1 MDETN
6 ETTESNFEMLSDSL
20 LERLETAMELLGRI
34 PFDAKP
40 DADDDGSENDETET
54 DEEDGEADYAD
65 AYAGGKEELKKYV
78 EKFREYA
85 KEIKKGSEA
94 VYGEGGKAA
103 GKTRETTEAD
113 FGMKSPSERGH
124 KMGCGCPGCSAFRE
138 FFGIKLDGEKNLQH
152 GSNSFFQVLK
162 PAERREGKYEDTGP
176 RPCGGRMY
184 NHFHGDRADL
194 KNVFGKYTGDFNLGK
209 AGF

>member
-6 ETTESNFEMLSDSL
+6 ETTESNFEMLSGSL

-34 PFDAKP
+34 SSDAKL

-85 KEIKKGSEA
+85 REIKKDAEA
-94 VYGEGGKAA
+94 VYGEGGNAA

-138 FFGIKLDGEKNLQH
+138 FFGIKLDGKNVNR
-152 GSNSFFQVLK
+152 SFDSFFHVVK
-162 PAERREGKYEDTGP
+162 PAERKETGKYDETGA
-176 RPCGGRMY
+176 RPCGGSMY
-184 NHFHGDRADL
+184 NHFHGERADL
-194 KNVFGKYTGDFNLGK
+194 KNVFGKYTGSFNLGK